1 MKISSRTKLMK
12 DAEKLLN
19 VIKEETEG
27 VDSKV
32 ETAVK
37 KMKEM
42 CIEKQD
48 KTSALIELAKLVDDN
63 NYKSILGSI
72 KDVEKVYEKFED
84 GIALD
89 THYLMLYRDSIQAL
103 LFNSTRERF
112 NNKEFALIASCFWE

>member
-42 CIEKQD
+42 CTDNGD
-48 KTSALIELAKLVDDN
+48 KTSALIELAKLVDDT
-63 NYKSILGSI
+63 NYKSILNSI
-72 KDVEKVYEKFED
+72 KDIEKTYEKFED
-84 GIALD
+84 GIVLD

-103 LFNSTRERF
+103 LFNSTKEKF
-112 NNKEFALIASCFWE
+112 NNKEFALITSCF

>member
-19 VIKEETEG
+19 VIREETEG

-42 CIEKQD
+42 CTEKED
-48 KTSALIELAKLVDDN
+48 KTSGLIELAKLVDDT
-63 NYKSILGSI
+63 NYKSILNSI
-72 KDVEKVYEKFED
+72 KDIEKVYEKFEE
-84 GIALD
+84 GVVLD
-89 THYLMLYRDSIQAL
+89 THYLMNYRDSIQAV
-103 LFNSTRERF
+103 LFNLAKNKF
-112 NNKEFALIASCFWE
+112 NNKEFALITSCF